1 MLHNVKSTKLQVTL
15 IDGDHP
21 EGLNRV
27 FNNLVAQPSDEQIAS
42 FQTILEGLAGGTVQ
56 EATLTTATTLTN
68 K

>member
-15 IDGDHP
+15 GDGEHP

-27 FNNLVAQPSDEQIAS
+27 FNTLVAEPSDEQIAS

-68 K
+68 E

>member
-15 IDGDHP
+15 IDSDHP

-68 K
+68 E

>member
-27 FNNLVAQPSDEQIAS
+27 FNNLVAQPSDEQIAPQS
-42 FQTILEGLAGGTVQ
+42 AARLR
-56 EATLTTATTLTN
+56 TAC
-68 K
+68 

>member
-1 MLHNVKSTKLQVTL
+1 IKFKGDINMLHNVKSTKLQVTL

-42 FQTILEGLAGGTVQ
+42 FQTILEGLAGGR
-56 EATLTTATTLTN
+56 LPC
-68 K
+68 